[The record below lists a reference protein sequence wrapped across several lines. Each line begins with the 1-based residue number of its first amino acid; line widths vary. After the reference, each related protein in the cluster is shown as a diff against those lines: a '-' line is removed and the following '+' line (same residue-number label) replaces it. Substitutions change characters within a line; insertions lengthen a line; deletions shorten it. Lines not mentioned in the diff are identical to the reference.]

1 MISSEI
7 ATAVDKRLK
16 TISSQANQ
24 IRDIMEKLRER
35 VEDGELATGSGIS
48 FLEVKH
54 HTMLSYI
61 THLAYVTLLKLH
73 GKQIEDH
80 PVIMNL
86 VEDRTVLERMRP
98 LEQRLKYQIDKM
110 LRNTI
115 ISADGEARQKKA
127 RPEGTEQL
135 ATTDDPEKTS
145 VADTSAQLAAVM
157 LSEDTLADPSA
168 FKPNPGNLASDIR
181 EEDEMAIE
189 NGLYRAPRQMPVHYE
204 EESNSVAKKD
214 KDEQRMMQRAARSR
228 LVRDLMSE
236 YDDRPETTTASGNPS
251 VSLVDERL
259 ERLAED
265 RTRYEEENYK
275 RLSVGKKERKGLR
288 SKFMELEDEFG
299 HLNDFAG
306 MAGLK
311 KSAAASGGKTEI
323 LDRLKKKRDNESM
336 ADKIN
341 RRRKGGNRDSDDEVF
356 GSQSMRGNKRSK
368 FEKAKRNINRRR

>member
-1 MISSEI
+1 MVSSEI

-16 TISSQANQ
+16 TISTQANQ
-24 IRDIMEKLRER
+24 IRDIVEKLRER

-61 THLAYVTLLKLH
+61 THLAYLTLLKLH

-80 PVIMNL
+80 PVVMNL
-86 VEDRTVLERMRP
+86 IEDRTVLERMRP

-115 ISADGEARQKKA
+115 ISADGGAQQKQR

-135 ATTDDPEKTS
+135 ATTDDPEKAS
-145 VADTSAQLAAVM
+145 VADTSAKLAAVM

-168 FKPNPGNLASDIR
+168 FRPNPGNLASDVR

-189 NGLYRAPRQMPVHYE
+189 SGLYRAPRQVAVRYE
-204 EESNSVAKKD
+204 EEGNSAAKKD
-214 KDEQRMMQRAARSR
+214 KEEQRMMQRAARSR

-236 YDDRPETTTASGNPS
+236 YDDRPEMTTASGNPS
-251 VSLVDERL
+251 VGLVDEKL

-265 RTRYEEENYK
+265 RARYEEENYK

-311 KSAAASGGKTEI
+311 KSAAASSGKAEI
-323 LDRLKKKRDNESM
+323 LERLKKKRDNESM
-336 ADKIN
+336 ADKVN
-341 RRRKGGNRDSDDEVF
+341 RRRKGGSHGSDDEVF
-356 GSQSMRGNKRSK
+356 GTRPMRGNKRGK
-368 FEKAKRNINRRR
+368 FDKAKKHMKRKR

>member
-1 MISSEI
+1 MVSSEL

-16 TISSQANQ
+16 TITTQANQ
-24 IRDIMEKLRER
+24 IRDIVEKLRER

-61 THLAYVTLLKLH
+61 THLAYLTLLKLH

-80 PVIMNL
+80 PAIMNL
-86 VEDRTVLERMRP
+86 IEDRTVLERMRP

-115 ISADGEARQKKA
+115 ISTDEEAQQRQ
-127 RPEGTEQL
+127 RRQEGTEQL
-135 ATTDDPEKTS
+135 ATTDDPEKATI
-145 VADTSAQLAAVM
+145 ADTSAKLAAVM
-157 LSEDTLADPSA
+157 LGEDTLADPTA
-168 FKPNPGNLASDIR
+168 FKPNPGSLATDIR

-189 NGLYRAPRQMPVHYE
+189 SGLYRAPRQMPVHYE
-204 EESNSVAKKD
+204 EDGNSAAKKE
-214 KDEQRMMQRAARSR
+214 KEEQRMMQRAARSR
-228 LVRDLMSE
+228 LVRDLMTE
-236 YDDRPETTTASGNPS
+236 YDDRPEMTTASGNPS
-251 VSLVDERL
+251 VGLVDGKL

-265 RTRYEEENYK
+265 RARYEEENFK
-275 RLSVGKKERKGLR
+275 RISVGKKERKGLR

-306 MAGLK
+306 LAGLQ
-311 KSAAASGGKTEI
+311 KSTVTSNGKTEI

-336 ADKIN
+336 ADKVN

-356 GSQSMRGNKRSK
+356 GFHSMHSSKKGKFDVAKKHVKKR
-368 FEKAKRNINRRR
+368 R